1 MKGIILAGGRGT
13 RLSPLTYGVNKQLL
27 PIYDKPL
34 VYYPLSLLML
44 AGIRQILVI
53 STPEDLH
60 SFRCLLKDGN
70 QWGLQF
76 EYAEQSEPRGLADAF
91 LIGRHFIGQE
101 PVCLI
106 LGDNIFYGYGLPDT
120 LQAAAKLTAGAMIFA
135 SPVREPQR
143 YGVVEFD
150 SAGRAISIEEKPQ
163 HPRSNYAVP
172 GIYFYDHE
180 VVEIAANLKPSA
192 RGELEIT
199 DLNQAYL
206 RRGRLQVEF
215 LGRGVAWLD
224 AGTHE
229 SLLQAAN
236 FVQAIEERQGMII
249 ASPDEAAYRMGY
261 IDAEQLR
268 LLAEPMS
275 SSYGDYLRRV
285 LDERHLPT
293 GRKLEQG
300 ATANNGGSIQNE
312 HDKVTLHAGNSPF
325 VSVVMPVRNE
335 ATFIA
340 RSLDAVLAQDYP
352 SDRMEVIV
360 ADGMS
365 TDRTRGIVR
374 RFQAQHPQI
383 KLINNPG
390 RIVPTGLNLAIEQ
403 AHGEV
408 IVRVDGHCEL
418 AHDYI
423 RRCVEHLLNDD
434 VDGVGGPLTTI
445 GETPLARVIANAMS
459 SFFGVGGAAFRTKAD
474 QTMLTDTVAFPAYRR
489 SILERAGP
497 FDEELVRNQ
506 DDEYNYR
513 LRKMGAKILLA
524 SDVRCRYYSRSS
536 FSSLWR
542 QYFQYGYWKVRV
554 MQKHPGQMQPR
565 QFVPP
570 LFVAACLATLLLL
583 PVFPE
588 AGDLLGL
595 VVGSYAIANIT
606 ASMLSLRRNKY
617 TLLPLV
623 PIAFATL
630 HLAYGLGFLTG
641 LVRFWRCWGESY
653 NKSQSPAT
661 IDASLCKTNKV
672 SANDLKQPD
681 LVSQQGHPREIIPF
695 VSVLMPIRNEA
706 EFIERSLGAVLNQ
719 NYPRHRMEILIADG
733 MSTDGTREVIEHL
746 KRNNPHI
753 KIDLID
759 NPGRVV
765 SVGMNAALARASG
778 EVIVRV
784 DGHTLIARDYVGEC
798 VDALQRSRASNV
810 GGPMNALGLG
820 LIGEAVAIATSS
832 PFGVGG
838 ARFHYSNRE
847 EYVDT
852 VYMGAWPSSVF
863 RSIGTFDEEMVRNQD
878 DEFNYRLRAAGGSI
892 FLTPR
897 IKSQYYGRTTI
908 RSLWRQ
914 YFQYGY
920 WKVRVMQKHSGQM
933 QPRQFVPPLFVAAS
947 ATAML
952 LLPVFAVARDVLAIV
967 LGSYVIANL
976 TASVLTLRKNKY
988 SLLALVPVAFATL
1001 HLAYGLGFLTGF
1013 VRFWRCWGEKK
1024 NKSQSLMRLRDA
1036 DSYEHT

>member
-27 PIYDKPL
+27 PVYDKPL
-34 VYYPLSLLML
+34 IYYPLSLLML
-44 AGIRQILVI
+44 AGIREILII
-53 STPEDLH
+53 STPEDLP
-60 SFRCLLKDGN
+60 SFRCLLKHGN

-76 EYAEQSEPRGLADAF
+76 QYAEQSKPRGLADAF
-91 LIGRHFIGQE
+91 LVGKDFVGHE

-120 LQAAAKLTAGAMIFA
+120 LQAAATLTRGARIFA
-135 SPVREPQR
+135 CPVREPQR

-150 SAGRAISIEEKPQ
+150 SAGRAVSIEEKPQ
-163 HPRSNYAVP
+163 KPRSNYAVP
-172 GIYFYDHE
+172 GIYFYDHQ
-180 VVEIAANLKPSA
+180 VAGMAANLKPSA

-199 DLNQAYL
+199 DLNQVYL
-206 RRGRLQVEF
+206 RRGQLQVEF

-268 LLAEPMS
+268 VLAEPMS

-285 LDERHLPT
+285 LDERDLPT
-293 GRKLEQG
+293 NRSVERGPAIADNSRTIEYKQ
-300 ATANNGGSIQNE
+300 
-312 HDKVTLHAGNSPF
+312 DRVTSDADNLPF

-340 RSLDAVLAQDYP
+340 RSLEAVLAQDYP
-352 SDRMEVIV
+352 SERIEVIV
-360 ADGMS
+360 VDGLS
-365 TDRTRGIVR
+365 TDRTREIVQS
-374 RFQAQHPQI
+374 FQAQHPRI
-383 KLINNPG
+383 KLIENPG
-390 RIVPTGLNLAIEQ
+390 KIVPTGLNLAIGQ
-403 AHGEV
+403 ARGEV

-418 AHDYI
+418 ANDYI
-423 RRCVEHLLNDD
+423 RRCVEHLLNHD
-434 VDGVGGPLTTI
+434 VDAVGGPLTTI
-445 GETPLARVIANAMS
+445 GETPLARVIASAMS
-459 SFFGVGGAAFRTKAD
+459 SFFGVGGAAFRTRPDK
-474 QTMLTDTVAFPAYRR
+474 TMLTDTVAFPAYKR
-489 SILERAGP
+489 SVLERAGP

-506 DDEYNYR
+506 DDEYSYR

-554 MQKHPGQMQPR
+554 MQKHSGQMQPR

-570 LFVAACLATLLLL
+570 LFVAACLTTLLLL
-583 PVFPE
+583 PMFPV
-588 AGDLLGL
+588 AGDFLGL
-595 VVGSYAIANIT
+595 VVGSYAVANIT
-606 ASMLSLRRNKY
+606 ASMLSVRRNRSKF
-617 TLLPLV
+617 LLLA

-641 LVRFWRCWGESY
+641 LVRFWRYWGKAN
-653 NKSQSPAT
+653 NKSQAPAFNK
-661 IDASLCKTNKV
+661 ASLCEANKI
-672 SANDLKQPD
+672 SAA
-681 LVSQQGHPREIIPF
+681 PF

-706 EFIERSLGAVLNQ
+706 EFIELSVGAVLNQ
-719 NYPRHRMEILIADG
+719 NYPHDLLEILIADG
-733 MSTDGTREVIEHL
+733 MSTDATREIVEQL
-746 KRNNPHI
+746 KRNNPTI
-753 KIDLID
+753 RMDLID

-765 SVGMNAALARASG
+765 SAGMNAALARARG

-784 DGHTLIARDYVGEC
+784 DGHTLIARDYVQEC
-798 VDALQRSRASNV
+798 VDALQRSQTSNV
-810 GGPMNALGLG
+810 GGPMNAVGLG
-820 LIGEAVAIATSS
+820 LVGEAVAIATSS
-832 PFGVGG
+832 RFGVGG

-847 EYVDT
+847 EQVDT
-852 VYMGAWPSSVF
+852 VYMGAWPADVF
-863 RSIGTFDEEMVRNQD
+863 RRIGTFDEEMVRNQD
-878 DEFNYRLRAAGGSI
+878 DEFNYRLRAAGGTI
-892 FLTPR
+892 LLTPQ
-897 IKSQYYGRTTI
+897 IKSQYYSRTTI
-908 RSLWRQ
+908 GSLWRQ

-947 ATAML
+947 VAALL
-952 LLPVFAVARDVLAIV
+952 LLPVFPAAGYVFGLVI
-967 LGSYVIANL
+967 GSYAIANI
-976 TASVLTLRKNKY
+976 TASILSLRNSKY
-988 SLLALVPVAFATL
+988 SLLPIVPLAFATL
-1001 HLAYGLGFLTGF
+1001 HLAYGVGFLIGF
-1013 VRFWRCWGEKK
+1013 VRFWRCWGENK
-1024 NKSQSLMRLRDA
+1024 NKSQSLLPLRDA